1 MEKTH
6 KLQSFLIIL
15 LVSFSLLN
23 SASGQELEPDWKYFK
38 NGSIHMILSSHQDIA
53 WMNSPDECIKWRD
66 LRWITPSLQLLKD
79 NPQYYITM
87 EDVRMLK
94 EYLERHPEKK
104 KEIIELTREGRLEW
118 GGTYNQPYEG
128 LESGEQL
135 IRQVY
140 FGKKWLKK
148 TLPGCDTWVAYS
160 PDVPGRTMQ
169 MPQILKKAGIKYLY
183 FSRFKEGIYKWYSPD
198 DSYILASSTGH
209 YGSQIPLFDK
219 DYNKTIENV
228 CNKLK
233 KEDNYYRKHKLPNDY
248 LVYISSD
255 FSKPGNYNDLFS
267 TWNINK
273 EWPKFKYS
281 TLSNFFQEIDKPAVQ
296 FETLKGE
303 NPNLWLYIHGP
314 THHWAVSAKRDAG
327 RLLTSAEIFSSINSV
342 LSGSFKDYPAKEL
355 TEAWGNSIYPDH
367 GWGGYEGDIT
377 DFEFR
382 RRLKNAKKTGQI
394 LTDKALRSISAKINT
409 DITKGIP
416 LVVFNQLSWK
426 RSEPVIYDI
435 PSMTKNFK
443 IADWTGNEI
452 NFQHVYNKVLRWTT
466 HKDQIV
472 FVAED
477 IPPMGYK
484 TYYFIPVNKNKQKT
498 NNRGNNITTYENQF
512 YKIEMAPGGI
522 KSLYDKTLNKE
533 ILITNKFL
541 GGEVFTMHSEGNGAG
556 EFTDV
561 QAPTMEDFSKM
572 SDYNPEW
579 ELVENGPVRKVF
591 YFEKPY
597 KNCTVFQKCIIYD
610 KIKKISFDITLY
622 RWDGSKNI
630 EYRVAFPINMEDDQV
645 AYEVPLGV
653 VNVGKDEIDRA
664 PGFAY
669 GRVTYATPARDVH
682 PREVQ
687 NFISTYNNKFSVTL
701 STSVAVCDYIDPTI
715 PSVDYPILQPIL
727 LASRRSCNGRGNWY
741 QQPGDHHYQFHFT
754 SDNHAKGSN
763 ELQGISANYPLKLLQ
778 VYDTEKDAFLP
789 EEKCF
794 VNIDSENVIV
804 STLKKCEDDNNL
816 ILRAYEIKGK
826 DVKTQFK
833 FDFPMSKVTHTN
845 IIEEDKTGISTNT
858 NDFIFD
864 FGHHA
869 IETFKIQIK
878 YNFKK

>member
-1 MEKTH
+1 
-6 KLQSFLIIL
+6 
-15 LVSFSLLN
+15 
-23 SASGQELEPDWKYFK
+23 
-38 NGSIHMILSSHQDIA
+38 
-53 WMNSPDECIKWRD
+53 DECIKWRD

-382 RRLKNAKKTGQI
+382 RRLENAKKTGQS

-416 LVVFNQLSWK
+416 LVVFNQLS
-426 RSEPVIYDI
+426 R
-435 PSMTKNFK
+435 F
-443 IADWTGNEI
+443 
-452 NFQHVYNKVLRWTT
+452 
-466 HKDQIV
+466 
-472 FVAED
+472 
-477 IPPMGYK
+477 
-484 TYYFIPVNKNKQKT
+484 
-498 NNRGNNITTYENQF
+498 
-512 YKIEMAPGGI
+512 
-522 KSLYDKTLNKE
+522 
-533 ILITNKFL
+533 
-541 GGEVFTMHSEGNGAG
+541 
-556 EFTDV
+556 
-561 QAPTMEDFSKM
+561 
-572 SDYNPEW
+572 
-579 ELVENGPVRKVF
+579 
-591 YFEKPY
+591 
-597 KNCTVFQKCIIYD
+597 
-610 KIKKISFDITLY
+610 
-622 RWDGSKNI
+622 
-630 EYRVAFPINMEDDQV
+630 
-645 AYEVPLGV
+645 
-653 VNVGKDEIDRA
+653 
-664 PGFAY
+664 
-669 GRVTYATPARDVH
+669 
-682 PREVQ
+682 
-687 NFISTYNNKFSVTL
+687 
-701 STSVAVCDYIDPTI
+701 
-715 PSVDYPILQPIL
+715 
-727 LASRRSCNGRGNWY
+727 
-741 QQPGDHHYQFHFT
+741 
-754 SDNHAKGSN
+754 
-763 ELQGISANYPLKLLQ
+763 YPLQ
-778 VYDTEKDAFLP
+778 
-789 EEKCF
+789 
-794 VNIDSENVIV
+794 
-804 STLKKCEDDNNL
+804 
-816 ILRAYEIKGK
+816 
-826 DVKTQFK
+826 
-833 FDFPMSKVTHTN
+833 
-845 IIEEDKTGISTNT
+845 
-858 NDFIFD
+858 
-864 FGHHA
+864 
-869 IETFKIQIK
+869 
-878 YNFKK
+878 